1 MNCMTR
7 NEFVD
12 ALQKGQGRAVL
23 QIKEHGVGHY
33 KEELLNACLHN
44 LVYDTQCEPA
54 RDDWLLSMIDLTA
67 NEGWYWDHIIAALNR
82 ATERRDI
89 SQLMH
94 LAEHFARRG
103 SEEARQAIYAR
114 FDQSARF
121 GQEFEST
128 VGGEQIV
135 ELDGIMGIVHVAEIT
150 GGWLLEHPESWEHDY
165 LIRRACERLGT
176 EAVMTALETKSS
188 ESANVRAYLSVV
200 QKSKRQFEE
209 GRLAK
214 RPLPSLARIL
224 ADIDAPSDQFP
235 FPGHFTAFGKKAD
248 PNDLQVI
255 FDRLLAENARDQ
267 LLRCLWV
274 FRRRALP
281 SLHPRLF
288 ELAQSDDEQLQQAA
302 IAALAHSKDPRI
314 HELALRLFGASP
326 AVITGEGIHLFV
338 QNYEPGDHQVI
349 EKALFVPSEP
359 EERHS
364 VGYDILDLAKSKP
377 AAELGKC
384 LEWVYEHTP
393 CSNCRGRA
401 LNCLIERS
409 QASEDLLTE
418 SLWDCCEKTRAA
430 ASKELNR

>member
-54 RDDWLLSMIDLTA
+54 RDDWLVSMIDLTGH
-67 NEGWYWDHIIAALNR
+67 EGWYRDHVIAALNR

-94 LAEHFARRG
+94 LAVHFARRG
-103 SEEARQAIYAR
+103 SAEARQTIYAR

-135 ELDGIMGIVHVAEIT
+135 ELDGVTGIVHVAEIT
-150 GGWLLEHPESWEHDY
+150 GGWLLEHPEGWEHDY
-165 LIRRACERLGT
+165 LIREACKRLGA
-176 EAVMTALETKSS
+176 ESVMTALETKAR
-188 ESANVRAYLSVV
+188 ESRNVRAYLSTVE
-200 QKSKRQFEE
+200 KSKRQFEQ

-214 RPLPSLARIL
+214 RSQPSVTKIL
-224 ADIDAPSDQFP
+224 ADIDAPSTQFQ
-235 FPGHFTAFGKKAD
+235 FPGHFTTFGKKAT
-248 PNDLQVI
+248 PSDLQVI
-255 FDRLLAENARDQ
+255 FDRLLVEPARDQ

-288 ELAQSDDEQLQQAA
+288 DLAQSDDEKLQQAA
-302 IAALAHSKDPRI
+302 IVALSHSKNARI
-314 HELALRLFGASP
+314 HELALGLFDSNP
-326 AVITGEGIHLFV
+326 ALITREGIHLFV
-338 QNYEPGDHQVI
+338 QNHEPGDHQVI

-364 VGYDILDLAKSKP
+364 VGYDILNLAKSKP
-377 AAELGKC
+377 ARELGKC
-384 LEWVYEHTP
+384 LEWVYEYTP
-393 CSNCRGRA
+393 CSNCRGQA
-401 LNCLIERS
+401 LNWLIAWG
-409 QASEDLLTE
+409 QASEDLLAE

-430 ASKELNR
+430 AGKELNR